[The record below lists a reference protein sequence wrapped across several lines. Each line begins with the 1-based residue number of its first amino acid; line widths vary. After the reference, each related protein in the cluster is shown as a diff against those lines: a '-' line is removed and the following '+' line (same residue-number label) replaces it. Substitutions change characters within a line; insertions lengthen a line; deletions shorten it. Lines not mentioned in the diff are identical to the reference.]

1 MTTKAAD
8 VMLHIDET
16 LPADQLRTLES
27 HLYKMG
33 GVLSATN
40 RDDKPHMIMVTYDPD
55 KVQSHDILVKVQ
67 NEGIHAQLIGL

>member
-1 MTTKAAD
+1 MTKNAAD
-8 VMLHIDET
+8 IMLHIDET
-16 LPADQLRTLES
+16 LPADQLKTLEN

-40 RDDKPHMIMVTYDPD
+40 RDDKPNMILVSYDPD
-55 KVQSHDILVKVQ
+55 KVQSHDILVKVE

>member
-1 MTTKAAD
+1 MTTNSAD

-40 RDDKPHMIMVTYDPD
+40 RDDKPHMIMVTYDPR